1 MIIGSGDKSVSTRD
15 LYVSDGEL
23 LSRSTIVS
31 SARSKDT
38 SVLSGFTSGAY
49 VIILNLREEPEGL
62 PVCTRPHSRWR

>member
-1 MIIGSGDKSVSTRD
+1 MIIGSGDKSVLMRGS
-15 LYVSDGEL
+15 YVSDGEL

-49 VIILNLREEPEGL
+49 VIILYLKEEAKDL
-62 PVCTRPHSRWR
+62 PVCARPHSRWR